1 MRQALQSVYLP
12 ICVEESPITSSV
24 IGCSES
30 KWFQQF
36 LRRVAGF
43 GQRMEALALLVK
55 SSELSLQG
63 ILSDKT
69 DGDALFKQSG
79 TQITLQL
86 SFYDLVAE
94 SADRSKAEDSNEES
108 A

>member
-43 GQRMEALALLVK
+43 GQRMEALALLLET
-55 SSELSLQG
+55 SELQLKAV
-63 ILSDKT
+63 IEIR
-69 DGDALFKQSG
+69 DA
-79 TQITLQL
+79 
-86 SFYDLVAE
+86 DLV
-94 SADRSKAEDSNEES
+94 SSVVHTRSSL
-108 A
+108 